1 MNEALRTLR
10 ALWTLWTASM
20 KQHENYKELI
30 WALAKTDFK
39 LRYHGSVL
47 GYLWAILKPLLMFS
61 ILNFVF
67 SSLFNARGNGIP
79 YYSLQ
84 LLVGIILF
92 NFFSE
97 GTMAGMSS
105 LLSKSQLVTK
115 IYVPRWTIII
125 ASTINSALIFLMNI
139 FVIVLFFAFNQFM
152 PSLAAIGLFLM
163 FIVFTYVLVLAF
175 ALLTAPLYVKF
186 RDLSMI
192 WEVITSILFYAS
204 PIVYSLQMMPDNM
217 QKIMLLN
224 PMAFV
229 IHFSKEG
236 LINNHFADP
245 WKTFIFILTIMAAFG
260 LGLFSYNK
268 LAPRIAEDI

>member
-1 MNEALRTLR
+1 
-10 ALWTLWTASM
+10 M
-20 KQHENYKELI
+20 KQHENYRELI

-67 SSLFNARGNGIP
+67 SSLFNSRGNGIP

-125 ASTINSALIFLMNI
+125 ASTINSALVFLMNI
-139 FVIVLFFAFNQFM
+139 LVIIFFFALYRFL
-152 PSLAAIGLFLM
+152 PSLQAMALFVM
-163 FIVFTYVLVLAF
+163 FLLFTYVIIVGF
-175 ALLTAPLYVKF
+175 SLLTAPLYVKF

-192 WEVITSILFYAS
+192 WEVLLSILFYAS
-204 PIVYSLQMMPDNM
+204 PIVYSLQMMPEKI

-224 PMAFV
+224 PMAFI

-245 WKTFIFILTIMAAFG
+245 WKTFVFIITILAFFA
-260 LGLFSYNK
+260 LGAFSYNK
-268 LAPRIAEDI
+268 LAPRIAEEI

>member
-1 MNEALRTLR
+1 M
-10 ALWTLWTASM
+10 
-20 KQHENYKELI
+20 
-30 WALAKTDFK
+30 LAKTDFK
-39 LRYHGSVL
+39 LRYHGSAL
-47 GYLWAILKPLLMFS
+47 GYVWAILKPLLMFT

-67 SSLFNARGNGIP
+67 SSLFNARGNAVP

-97 GTMAGMSS
+97 GTMAGMNS

-115 IYVPRWTIII
+115 IYVPRWTIIV
-125 ASTINSALIFLMNI
+125 ASTLNSAMIFLMNI
-139 FVIVLFFAFNQFM
+139 IVIIFFFAMNGFLPGFESILLAVVFSIFTYIIVL
-152 PSLAAIGLFLM
+152 G
-163 FIVFTYVLVLAF
+163 F

-192 WEVITSILFYAS
+192 WEVLTTLLFYGT
-204 PIVYSLQMMPDNM
+204 PIVYSLQMMPAKI

-224 PMAFV
+224 PMAFIV
-229 IHFSKEG
+229 HFTKEG

-245 WKTFIFILTIMAAFG
+245 WKTFTFVLTVLLAFG
-260 LGLFSYNK
+260 LGIFTYNK
-268 LAPRIAEDI
+268 LAPSIAEDI

>member
-1 MNEALRTLR
+1 MA
-10 ALWTLWTASM
+10 

-47 GYLWAILKPLLMFS
+47 GYLWAILKPLLMFT

-84 LLVGIILF
+84 LLLGIILF

-97 GTMAGMSS
+97 GTMAGMNS

-115 IYVPRWTIII
+115 IYVPRWSIIV
-125 ASTINSALIFLMNI
+125 AATINSAMIFAMNLM
-139 FVIVLFFAFNQFM
+139 VIILFFALNKFL
-152 PSLAAIGLFLM
+152 PSFQAILL
-163 FIVFTYVLVLAF
+163 FIVFCLFTYVLVLAF

-192 WEVITSILFYAS
+192 WEVLTSLLFYAT
-204 PIVYSLQMMPDNM
+204 PIVYSLQMMPAKI

-224 PMAFV
+224 PMAFIV
-229 IHFSKEG
+229 HFTKEG
-236 LINNHFADP
+236 LINNHFADF
-245 WKTFIFILTIMAAFG
+245 WKTMIFLTTVILFFA

-268 LAPRIAEDI
+268 LAPKVAEKV

>member
-1 MNEALRTLR
+1 
-10 ALWTLWTASM
+10 M

-47 GYLWAILKPLLMFS
+47 GYLWAILKPLLMFT

-67 SSLFNARGNGIP
+67 SSLFNARGTGIP

-115 IYVPRWTIII
+115 IYVPRWTIIM
-125 ASTINSALIFLMNI
+125 ASTINSAMIFLMNI
-139 FVIVLFFAFNQFM
+139 LVIILFFALYQFV
-152 PSLAAIGLFLM
+152 PSFEAVFL
-163 FIVFTYVLVLAF
+163 FIVFSIFTYVIILGF
-175 ALLTAPLYVKF
+175 ALLTAPLYVRF

-204 PIVYSLQMMPDNM
+204 PIVYSLQMMPPQM

-224 PMAFV
+224 PMAFI

-236 LINNHFADP
+236 LINNHFSDI
-245 WKTFIFILTIMAAFG
+245 WKTTIFIVTVLLAFA
-260 LGLFSYNK
+260 LGIFSYNK
-268 LAPRIAEDI
+268 LAPNVAEEI

>member
-1 MNEALRTLR
+1 
-10 ALWTLWTASM
+10 M

-47 GYLWAILKPLLMFS
+47 GYVWAILKPLLMFS

-67 SSLFNARGNGIP
+67 SSLFNSRGNGIP

-84 LLVGIILF
+84 LLTGISLF

-115 IYVPRWTIII
+115 IYVPRWTIIL

-139 FVIVLFFAFNQFM
+139 LVIVFFFALNRFM
-152 PSLAAIGLFLM
+152 PSFEAIFLFVLFM
-163 FIVFTYVLVLAF
+163 IATYVIIVGF

-192 WEVITSILFYAS
+192 WEVLLSLLFYAS
-204 PIVYSLQMMPDNM
+204 PIVYSLQMMPERI

-224 PMAFV
+224 PMAFI

-245 WKTFIFILTIMAAFG
+245 WKIFIFVMTVLAAFA
-260 LGLFSYNK
+260 LGVYSYNK
-268 LAPRIAEDI
+268 LAPSIAEEI

>member
-1 MNEALRTLR
+1 MR
-10 ALWTLWTASM
+10 
-20 KQHENYKELI
+20 QHENYKELI

-47 GYLWAILKPLLMFS
+47 GYLWAILKPLLMFT

-67 SSLFNARGNGIP
+67 SSLFNSRGNGIP
-79 YYSLQ
+79 HYSLQ

-139 FVIVLFFAFNQFM
+139 LVIVIFFAAYRFV
-152 PSLAAIGLFLM
+152 PSFESILLFIV
-163 FIVFTYVLVLAF
+163 FIVFTYIIIAGF
-175 ALLTAPLYVKF
+175 ALLTAPLYVRF

-192 WEVITSILFYAS
+192 WEVLTTMLFYAS
-204 PIVYSLQMMPDNM
+204 PIVYSLQMMPDRI

-224 PMAFV
+224 PMAFI

-245 WKTFIFILTIMAAFG
+245 WKTLVFVTTVMLAFA
-260 LGLFSYNK
+260 LGVFSYNK
-268 LAPRIAEDI
+268 LAPRVAEEI

>member
-1 MNEALRTLR
+1 
-10 ALWTLWTASM
+10 M

-67 SSLFNARGNGIP
+67 SSLFNTKGNGIP

-84 LLVGIILF
+84 LLIGIIIF

-105 LLSKSQLVTK
+105 LLSKAQLVTK

-125 ASTINSALIFLMNI
+125 ASTINSALVFLMNI
-139 FVIVLFFAFNQFM
+139 LVIVFFFGLNRFM
-152 PSLAAIGLFLM
+152 PSFEAVLLFLM
-163 FIVFTYVLVLAF
+163 FLIFTYIIIVGF
-175 ALLTAPLYVKF
+175 SLLTAPMYVKF

-192 WEVITSILFYAS
+192 WEVVTSILFYAS
-204 PIVYSLQMMPDNM
+204 PIVYSLQMMPDRM

-224 PMAFV
+224 PMAFI

-245 WKTFIFILTIMAAFG
+245 WKTFIFVITVLAFFG
-260 LGLFSYNK
+260 LGIFSYNK
-268 LAPRIAEDI
+268 LAPRIAEEI

>member
-1 MNEALRTLR
+1 
-10 ALWTLWTASM
+10 M
-20 KQHENYKELI
+20 KSHENYKELI
-30 WALAKTDFK
+30 WVLAKTDFK

-67 SSLFNARGNGIP
+67 SSLFNAKGNGIP

-84 LLVGIILF
+84 LLVGIIMF

-97 GTMAGMSS
+97 GTMAGMTS
-105 LLSKSQLVTK
+105 LLAKSQLVTK

-139 FVIVLFFAFNQFM
+139 LVIIFFFALNKFV
-152 PSLAAIGLFLM
+152 PSFEAILLFGM
-163 FIVFTYVLVLAF
+163 FLVFTYIIILGF

-192 WEVITSILFYAS
+192 WEVVTSLLFYAS
-204 PIVYSLQMMPDNM
+204 PIVYSLQMMPEKI

-245 WKTFIFILTIMAAFG
+245 WKTFIFILTVLVAFA
-260 LGLFSYNK
+260 LGTFCYNK
-268 LAPRIAEDI
+268 FAPNIAEEI